1 LNGGHILK
9 LKAISGKNQR
19 GFSFVAPQ
27 GEPYANPVLLVMGP
41 KKVLTRIRE
50 SPKVPQDLIV
60 VDKRLYT
67 SLRAEAG
74 KEVEIVEV
82 DFEIPICTQMTLVVS
97 AKREVDV
104 RAVVRALSDRIQDME
119 SHLDGLLLMEGQ
131 VLDLDSL
138 GISVTIN
145 ELTPHSDQMNASLIE
160 WRKVLK
166 LYLEADLGDKC
177 FNVCFVTDIGAA
189 SRKSDISKDTEGKIQ
204 RIEASMQLSTALIE
218 SLSFCKGDS
227 FFSAVAFSEESE
239 VFGTSELEPGID
251 RKTVRIRSRT
261 VAQDYEEWIAGLLDQ
276 HGTSASGP
284 SKGLSEGIDLAKL
297 LSNTNNK
304 PTIIVFLSSGT
315 YSIGR
320 NPVATV
326 KKGLTDSDG
335 ITIFC
340 VGLGE
345 KCEETILSA
354 IADATNGAVAFI
366 KNIEDI
372 QEVKEL
378 ILTRI
383 GKDV

>member
-1 LNGGHILK
+1 MK

-19 GFSFVAPQ
+19 GFSFVTPQ
-27 GEPYANPVLLVMGP
+27 GEPYVNPVLLVMGP

-60 VDKRLYT
+60 VDNRLYK

-74 KEVEIVEV
+74 KEVEIVQV
-82 DFEIPICTQMTLVVS
+82 DFEIPTCTQMTLVVS

-119 SHLDGLLLMEGQ
+119 THLDGLLLMEGQ

-160 WRKVLK
+160 WRKLLK

-177 FNVCFVTDIGAA
+177 FNICFVTDIGAA
-189 SRKSDISKDTEGKIQ
+189 SRKSDISKATEGKIQ
-204 RIEASMQLSTALIE
+204 RIEAAMQLSTELIE

-227 FFSAVAFSEESE
+227 FFSAVAFSEESD
-239 VFGTSELEPGID
+239 VFGSSELEPGID

-261 VAQDYEEWIAGLLDQ
+261 IAQDYEEWISGLLDK
-276 HGTSASGP
+276 HGESASGP
-284 SKGLSEGIDLAKL
+284 SIGLSEGIDLAKL

-315 YSIGR
+315 YSLGR

-326 KKGLTDSDG
+326 KKGFTDSDG
-335 ITIFC
+335 ITILS

-345 KCEETILSA
+345 KCEATILSA

-366 KNIEDI
+366 KTIDDI
-372 QEVKEL
+372 QDVKEL